1 MDKRKDKDQD
11 TYKHDCQDQA
21 GDQGV
26 WSPFIS
32 GEGPEFEVSIEQIT
46 HLLISATIVHDLV
59 RFPPSMLFGPR
70 FQGRVKRVLLRYIR
84 PCER

>member
-32 GEGPEFEVSIEQIT
+32 GEGPEFDVSIT
-46 HLLISATIVHDLV
+46 TN
-59 RFPPSMLFGPR
+59 
-70 FQGRVKRVLLRYIR
+70 
-84 PCER
+84 